1 MANENANNRAGRK
14 PQEKEQQIQREG
26 SNYLF
31 VIGIDEYK
39 EFPKLYNAVK
49 DAKDVVHSLVQ
60 EYQFEQGKVYALYNE
75 EATEENIFEKL
86 IQLSKIIEQED
97 NLLIYFSGHGEYDT
111 NLEEGS
117 WIPFN
122 GKAGASWTYIDFS
135 RVLKYIKAIKSKH
148 TFVIADSCYSGTLFT
163 DRSKRSNITPR
174 DFYIPSRYL
183 LTAGRNTV
191 VSDGKPGDNSPFAD
205 NLLWFLKNTKELQ
218 FSAATLC
225 EKVKTGVSNNVAQIP
240 RYGSIHGI
248 GDRGGMFYFRK
259 KDFIPSE
266 QPSVIVDGEGE
277 KRGQRIEQEPI
288 QEVPE
293 SPEVIQIKNLSD
305 LKKSLLAG
313 IAERDFDG
321 IFELIERYVQEDS
334 KIFSDFLQQ
343 QGRYNG
349 LLKRQRKGLV
359 GDDFAERQYNL
370 ISAALEDYI
379 GKLKDKDVKLNFT
392 PEVDAGLDAND
403 PFWKVLE
410 NSEKESLRRQAKTYQ
425 EKLNF
430 LEEEESMM
438 TDPEQKFTLKK
449 RIEDTVARLEAIK
462 SKLKD

>member
-1 MANENANNRAGRK
+1 
-14 PQEKEQQIQREG
+14 
-26 SNYLF
+26 
-31 VIGIDEYK
+31 
-39 EFPKLYNAVK
+39 
-49 DAKDVVHSLVQ
+49 
-60 EYQFEQGKVYALYNE
+60 
-75 EATEENIFEKL
+75 
-86 IQLSKIIEQED
+86 
-97 NLLIYFSGHGEYDT
+97 
-111 NLEEGS
+111 
-117 WIPFN
+117 
-122 GKAGASWTYIDFS
+122 
-135 RVLKYIKAIKSKH
+135 VLKIH
-148 TFVIADSCYSGTLFT
+148 
-163 DRSKRSNITPR
+163 
-174 DFYIPSRYL
+174 PSQLY
-183 LTAGRNTV
+183 
-191 VSDGKPGDNSPFAD
+191 
-205 NLLWFLKNTKELQ
+205 LLWFLKNTKEPQ

-259 KDFIPSE
+259 KDFIPSD
-266 QPSVIVDGEGE
+266 QPPVVVDDDGE
-277 KRGQRIEQEPI
+277 KRGQRVEQDPV

-305 LKKSLLAG
+305 LKKSLLKG
-313 IAERDFDG
+313 IAERDFDW
-321 IFELIERYVQEDS
+321 IFELVERYVQEDS

-379 GKLKDKDVKLNFT
+379 DKLKDKDVKLNFT

-403 PFWKVLE
+403 PFWKVLD
-410 NSEKESLRRQAKTYQ
+410 NSEKESLRRQAETYQ

-430 LEEEESMM
+430 LLEEESMM